1 MIIKIKVMST
11 LSKKI
16 KSLNEGE
23 NFIFT
28 YNGKNYEFNCYSVS
42 ERFGNSYSVREANKI
57 LGGSM
62 NVDKVTK
69 QYITLYDYN
78 LFLVRST
85 YKIPVNKIEII

>member
-1 MIIKIKVMST
+1 MSI

-28 YNGKNYEFNCYSVS
+28 YKGKDYEFHCYSVS

-57 LGGSM
+57 LSGSM

-78 LFLVRST
+78 LFKVRST
-85 YKIPVNKIEII
+85 YKIPVSEIELS